1 MLVGYSR
8 VADIKPSGRGYSCP
22 EGVFPGAGVTTDVSL
37 PVVDPPPDAS
47 ARTRNVEAGSDAT
60 VAGILLAAGRSE
72 RFGPGNKLLAD
83 IEGEPVVR
91 RAARSLLS
99 SWVDDVAVVLGHD
112 GTRVGD
118 ALAGLDL
125 RAVRNEAYD
134 AGQSTSVRRGIEAVR
149 DHAEAAVIA
158 LGDMPFVDPGTI
170 DALVAAYDAGAGTA
184 LAAAHEGER
193 GNPVLFDAVHFD
205 DLAAIEG
212 DAGGRSILLAE
223 GRLVETGDP
232 GVRRDVDAPED
243 IDTG

>member
-1 MLVGYSR
+1 M
-8 VADIKPSGRGYSCP
+8 
-22 EGVFPGAGVTTDVSL
+22 SL
-37 PVVDPPPDAS
+37 PVLNPPPDGN
-47 ARTRNVEAGSDAT
+47 ARTRNAEAGSDAT
-60 VAGILLAAGRSE
+60 VVGILLAAGRSE

-99 SWVDDVAVVLGHD
+99 SCVDGVTVVLGHE
-112 GTRVGD
+112 GTRVGG

-134 AGQSTSVRRGIEAVR
+134 AGQSTSVRRGIEAAR
-149 DHAEAAVIA
+149 DHADAAVIA

-193 GNPVLFDAVHFD
+193 GNPVLFDAEYFGA
-205 DLAAIEG
+205 LADVSG
-212 DAGGRSILLAE
+212 DVGGRRILLA
-223 GRLVETGDP
+223 GDGSALVETGDP
-232 GVRRDVDAPED
+232 GVLRDVDTVTDLEAIRE
-243 IDTG
+243 TRERS